1 MSTVSGYTR
10 CEMSPEEFRK
20 FYPPLIEWI
29 RKMLDANAHV
39 AQTASSRR
47 FSRLPHYFAKHT
59 LVSTKGVIVDPLPVP
74 PLASVGLTRFAGFVR
89 GNSDG
94 ITYIDTVFFF
104 GTALV
109 AAQCLSRFHDFP
121 PTQSW

>member
-1 MSTVSGYTR
+1 
-10 CEMSPEEFRK
+10 MSPEEFRK

-59 LVSTKGVIVDPLPVP
+59 LVSTKGVIVDPAPMALLTSTPFFLWHCPCCRAMFESIPRFPANAKLVKEATMSVDVYP
-74 PLASVGLTRFAGFVR
+74 PLNEMR
-89 GNSDG
+89 D
-94 ITYIDTVFFF
+94 I
-104 GTALV
+104 
-109 AAQCLSRFHDFP
+109 
-121 PTQSW
+121 